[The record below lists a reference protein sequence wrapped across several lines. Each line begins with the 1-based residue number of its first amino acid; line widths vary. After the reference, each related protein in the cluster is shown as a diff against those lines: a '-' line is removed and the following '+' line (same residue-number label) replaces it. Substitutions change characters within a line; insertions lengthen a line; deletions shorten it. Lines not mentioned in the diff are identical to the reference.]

1 MCTYD
6 NFWHKFLI
14 FFSYIFQL
22 QASKKSTSAE
32 DSPTSKQQTSQA
44 DLHSQVINNGG
55 GLRKGGFS
63 STPDLKSF
71 STNVPLIPLE
81 ELKVKIG
88 VKTSAKTD
96 LDLTLHHYMQV
107 RISGYH
113 FFWYPDTWIPWING
127 YHGYKILIFWIL
139 GLLDIK
145 DIILFWILP
154 GYLDT
159 MNINCLHYPENW

>member
-1 MCTYD
+1 MKKAIKQVPT
-6 NFWHKFLI
+6 I
-14 FFSYIFQL
+14 IGTTGSYIFQL
-22 QASKKSTSAE
+22 QASKKSNSAE

-44 DLHSQVINNGG
+44 DLQSQVINNGG

-63 STPDLKSF
+63 STPDLKS

-107 RISGYH
+107 RISGLTT
-113 FFWYPDTWIPWING
+113 FFDIRILG
-127 YHGYKILIFWIL
+127 YH
-139 GLLDIK
+139 
-145 DIILFWILP
+145 
-154 GYLDT
+154 
-159 MNINCLHYPENW
+159 E

>member
-1 MCTYD
+1 MTIFD
-6 NFWHKFLI
+6 SNFSFIFLKVSYYHI
-14 FFSYIFQL
+14 NFESFQYYFFFSYIFQL
-22 QASKKSTSAE
+22 QASKKSNSAE

-44 DLHSQVINNGG
+44 DLQSQVINNGG

-63 STPDLKSF
+63 STPDLKS

-107 RISGYH
+107 IISGLTT
-113 FFWYPDTWIPWING
+113 FFDIQ
-127 YHGYKILIFWIL
+127 IL
-139 GLLDIK
+139 GDA
-145 DIILFWILP
+145 
-154 GYLDT
+154 
-159 MNINCLHYPENW
+159 MNT

>member
-1 MCTYD
+1 MYD
-6 NFWHKFLI
+6 NLWHKFFIYFSPGILLSLFILTKLYVTFNII
-14 FFSYIFQL
+14 FFFYYIFQL
-22 QASKKSTSAE
+22 QASKKSNSAE

-44 DLHSQVINNGG
+44 DLQSQVINNGG

-63 STPDLKSF
+63 STPDLKS

-107 RISGYH
+107 RISGLTT
-113 FFWYPDTWIPWING
+113 FFDIQILG
-127 YHGYKILIFWIL
+127 YH
-139 GLLDIK
+139 
-145 DIILFWILP
+145 
-154 GYLDT
+154 
-159 MNINCLHYPENW
+159 E

>member
-1 MCTYD
+1 MTIYD
-6 NFWHKFLI
+6 TNFSFIFLQASYCHYVLILTKLYIKTLSLKTFIII
-14 FFSYIFQL
+14 FFSCIFQL
-22 QASKKSTSAE
+22 QASKKSNSAE

-44 DLHSQVINNGG
+44 DLQSQVIINGG

-63 STPDLKSF
+63 STPDLKS

-107 RISGYH
+107 RISAV
-113 FFWYPDTWIPWING
+113 D
-127 YHGYKILIFWIL
+127 
-139 GLLDIK
+139 
-145 DIILFWILP
+145 
-154 GYLDT
+154 
-159 MNINCLHYPENW
+159 